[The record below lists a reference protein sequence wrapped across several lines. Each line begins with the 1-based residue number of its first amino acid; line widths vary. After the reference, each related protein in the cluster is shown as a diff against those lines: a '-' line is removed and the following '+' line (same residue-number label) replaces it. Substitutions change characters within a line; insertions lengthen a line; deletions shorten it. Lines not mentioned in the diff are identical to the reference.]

1 MVSPKKNLL
10 RRLTRSKFWSVIA
23 PKKSSPKNL
32 GQSPKLITK
41 TAALSSSSLVR
52 RHLQRVISRHRDSL
66 AKSSLAN
73 RLTFSA
79 TAPK

>member
-1 MVSPKKNLL
+1 MASKVISLKN
-10 RRLTRSKFWSVIA
+10 RGHMLT
-23 PKKSSPKNL
+23 
-32 GQSPKLITK
+32 LITK

-52 RHLQRVISRHRDSL
+52 SRLHSAMSRHRGRL
-66 AKSSLAN
+66 ARSSLAS